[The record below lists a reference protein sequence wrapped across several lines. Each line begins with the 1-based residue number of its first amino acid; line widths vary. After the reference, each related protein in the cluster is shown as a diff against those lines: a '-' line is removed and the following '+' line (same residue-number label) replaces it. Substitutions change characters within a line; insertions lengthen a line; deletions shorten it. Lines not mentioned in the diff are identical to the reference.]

1 MNETLK
7 KVRKCVVPAAGLGTR
22 FLPATKSVPKELL
35 PIVDTPTLQLI
46 VGEAKSAGIED
57 VILITARG
65 KGSMVDH
72 FDLAPELEETLE
84 SRGKT
89 TELKALRSISEMA
102 RLVSI
107 RQHEPLGLGHAVL
120 QAGGVVGDEPFA
132 VILGD
137 DIIDCDAMPAIAQLV
152 ECYERTGK
160 GVVALMEVPAAET
173 SKYGIAAGTM
183 IDARTMQIERMV
195 EKPKSDPPSN
205 LAVIGRYVLPG
216 KIFQYLREVKPGVGG
231 EIQLTDALAMLAAEG
246 GLVGYRFEGRRYDA
260 GDRLGYLK
268 ANFAFA
274 LKRPELREGLIPWM
288 KRMIAEAEN
297 K

>member
-1 MNETLK
+1 MTDSPM

-35 PIVDTPTLQLI
+35 PIVDTPTLQII
-46 VGEAKSAGIED
+46 VGEAQAAGIED
-57 VILITARG
+57 VILITSRG
-65 KGSMVDH
+65 KTSMVDH
-72 FDLAPELEETLE
+72 FDLSPELEETLG

-89 TELKALRSISEMA
+89 KERDAIRAISRMA

-120 QAGGVVGDEPFA
+120 QAAGAVGDEPFA

-137 DIIDCDAMPAIAQLV
+137 DIIDCDARPAIKQLV

-160 GVVALMEVPAAET
+160 GVVALMEVPPEET
-173 SKYGIAAGTM
+173 SMYGIAAGTM
-183 IDARTMQIERMV
+183 IDERTMQIERMV
-195 EKPKSDPPSN
+195 EKPKTNAPSN

-216 KIFQYLREVKPGVGG
+216 KIFRYLREVKPGHGG

-246 GLVGYRFEGRRYDA
+246 QLVGYKFEGKRYDA
-260 GDRLGYLK
+260 GDRLGYVK
-268 ANFAFA
+268 ANIAFA
-274 LKRPELREGLIPWM
+274 LKRPELREGLVPWIRTM
-288 KRMIAEAEN
+288 LAGIE
-297 K
+297 

>member
-89 TELKALRSISEMA
+89 TELKALRAISEMA

-183 IDARTMQIERMV
+183 IDDRTMQIERMV

-216 KIFQYLREVKPGVGG
+216 KIFQYLREVKPGVAG

-246 GLVGYRFEGRRYDA
+246 GLVGYCFEGRRYDA

-274 LKRPELREGLIPWM
+274 LKRPELRDGLIPWM
-288 KRMIAEAEN
+288 KGMIAEAEN
-297 K
+297 R